1 MKNTHGLCSNLSL
14 CHKNITEVSAQLEIF
29 SINKDPKTF
38 PSDTLVYTVIRQKH
52 SSLYL
57 ERLSHPWHPES

>member
-1 MKNTHGLCSNLSL
+1 MRNTQGLVLIFY
-14 CHKNITEVSAQLEIF
+14 KNITEVSAQLEIF
-29 SINKDPKTF
+29 SINKDSKTSS
-38 PSDTLVYTVIRQKH
+38 SDTLVYTVTRQRH